1 MNTHQHISTMAK
13 RKTMNSFR
21 TVLMKSSSLSNSR
34 NLQTLRQL
42 MNKTSRKK
50 ISNKKIAVME
60 EKTKREIQMR
70 EVKYKVKKRKRKS
83 PMLSRM

>member
-13 RKTMNSFR
+13 RKTMTSFR

-50 ISNKKIAVME
+50 ISNKKIIAVME
-60 EKTKREIQMR
+60 EKTQMR
-70 EVKYKVKKRKRKS
+70 EVYKQKKRKRKS

>member
-13 RKTMNSFR
+13 RKTMNNFR

-70 EVKYKVKKRKRKS
+70 EVKYKVKKRKKKS
-83 PMLSRM
+83 PMLSKM